1 MKRDINLLPR
11 KKTSGKQSKGLIAA
25 IIITII
31 YIILLAIGILIP
43 RGIKFAKQTL
53 NYGLE
58 QYIIEMQ
65 PQVDE
70 YEQLKVEL
78 DALRS
83 TSEST
88 SSFDFSDYDAKDAL
102 EIVQANCPKGVK
114 VEGVDNTEMTLVI
127 DIVAENNYQIAQ
139 FALELER
146 SGHFMIVN
154 IDGSTPAD
162 LIYDENEQSTGG
174 NAVRGS
180 IYLIY
185 NQVDDGV
192 SEEATEG
199 DGSNEDQ

>member
-88 SSFDFSDYDAKDAL
+88 SSFNFSAYDAKDAL

>member
-43 RGIKFAKQTL
+43 RGIKFAAQTL
-53 NYGLE
+53 NYGFE

-70 YEQLKVEL
+70 YEQLKIEL

-102 EIVQANCPKGVK
+102 EIVQAYCPQGVK
-114 VEGVDNTEMTLVI
+114 VEGVDNTEMTLII
-127 DIVAENNYQIAQ
+127 DIVAENNYQIAE

-185 NQVDDGV
+185 NQLDEEV

-199 DGSNEDQ
+199 DGTNEDQ